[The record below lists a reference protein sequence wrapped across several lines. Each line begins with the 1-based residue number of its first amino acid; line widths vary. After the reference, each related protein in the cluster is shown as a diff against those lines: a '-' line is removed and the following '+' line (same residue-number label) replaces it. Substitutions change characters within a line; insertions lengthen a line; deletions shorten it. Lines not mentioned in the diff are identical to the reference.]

1 MRQPAANEV
10 ISVSEL
16 NRQARFLLESGLKT
30 VWLEGEIS
38 NLALPGSGHIY
49 FSLKDQSAQ
58 VRCAMFRGSN
68 RNLNFKPVNG
78 MAVLVHAKVSIYE
91 ARGEYQCVADHMEE
105 AGLGQ
110 LRRQFEALKQQ
121 LAGEGLF
128 AAEQKQPI
136 PSLPKSIGIV
146 TSPSGAAVRDI
157 LNILQRRF
165 PAIPVVIY
173 PTAVQGDAAKIRIA
187 EAINVADGKHDVI
200 ILARGGGSLE
210 DLWAFNEDIVARA
223 IFAAQTPIISGVG
236 HETDFTIADL
246 VADLRAPT
254 PSGAAELAVPDRD
267 DWMRNLQQLERRAA
281 RSAALFVSQLELS
294 LSQTAHR
301 LTRCSP
307 QAVLQQRSQL
317 LDELGRRLRQSILN
331 KVNLNKIE
339 INRLDNKV
347 KSNSPKAAVQNKQQK
362 RGLLRVRLQTVIQQ
376 TFEQRSHR
384 LAVQAG
390 KLHTVSPL
398 ATLDRGYAI
407 VSDSGNGKIM
417 ANTAG
422 IKSGQHLTT
431 RLSDGEFTSTVT
443 GVQTTPDDKN

>member
-1 MRQPAANEV
+1 MRQPAAKEI

-38 NLALPGSGHIY
+38 NLALPASGHIY

-58 VRCAMFRGSN
+58 VRCAMFRSAN
-68 RNLNFKPVNG
+68 RTLNFKPANG

-187 EAINVADGKHDVI
+187 EALNAADGNHDVI

-267 DWMRNLQQLERRAA
+267 DWMRNLQQLERRVA
-281 RSAALFVSQLELS
+281 RSAALLVSQLELG

-301 LTRCSP
+301 LSRCSP

-317 LDELGRRLRQSILN
+317 LDELRRRLRQSILN
-331 KVNLNKIE
+331 KINSNKIE
-339 INRLDNKV
+339 INVLENKV
-347 KSNSPKAAVQNKQQK
+347 RSNSPKAAVQNKQQK
-362 RGLLRVRLQTVIQQ
+362 RGLLRARLQTVIQQ
-376 TFEQRSHR
+376 TLEQRSHR

-407 VSDSGNGKIM
+407 VTDSGNGKIM

-422 IKSGQHLTT
+422 IKPGQQLTT
-431 RLSDGEFTSTVT
+431 RLSDGQFTSTVNRAE
-443 GVQTTPDDKN
+443 TTPDDTN